1 MNNVVGKTLIIMQ
14 LVFSV
19 LFICFAGAVYSFKG
33 EWKTKA
39 TDLDSQLKS
48 ERQEHEAKAEEY
60 ERIKGE
66 LTTDFDNVVQKNADL
81 RTIVADLQTSL
92 ATQQRMRE
100 EADTNFE
107 QQKADAEAKTSEAA
121 ARRKESENLYRE
133 VESLRERIAEL
144 REKQSDLENQLLE
157 TQQQLTAAKD
167 VESVQLEQIAD
178 LKAKLRLAGVNP
190 RTPIASADVP
200 EQIEKVDGFIE
211 ATHDQRDQQF
221 LQITI
226 GSDDRIYKD
235 MKLIVYR
242 QDDYVCQARVMKVWA
257 DKSVCVVIE
266 DTKERNIKVGDNV
279 TTKL

>member
-33 EWKTKA
+33 EWKNRA
-39 TDLDSQLKS
+39 QQLETDIANKQ
-48 ERQEHEAKAEEY
+48 QVYEEKEEEF
-60 ERIKGE
+60 ERIKAEIKIGFDE
-66 LTTDFDNVVQKNADL
+66 LVLKNGDL
-81 RTIVADLQTSL
+81 RTEIAELQTSL
-92 ATQQRMRE
+92 TTQSLERE
-100 EADTNFE
+100 VADSNFE

-121 ARRKESENLYRE
+121 ARRAESENLYRE

-157 TQQQLTAAKD
+157 AEGQATASKE
-167 VESVQLEQIAD
+167 VEADQLETIAD
-178 LKAKLRLAGVNP
+178 LKRKLRYAGVNP
-190 RTPIASADVP
+190 REPLVSANVP

-211 ATHDQRDQQF
+211 ATHGQRDQEF
-221 LQITI
+221 LQVTI

-242 QDDYVCQARVMKVWA
+242 KDDYVCQARVMKVWA
-257 DKSVCVVIE
+257 DKAVCVVIE